1 MAMDLDPGAAVRR
14 SSSPVHAPSTRFL
27 AIALLALTTAC
38 DFPTGL
44 PKWNTEWLVPVDSTT
59 LTAAQLLPGS
69 VSFTGDRSAFTV
81 SVAPVTLSG
90 SLGDL
95 CGAACTALGG
105 QTVPKPAF
113 TATLVDTLR
122 LPSEAPA
129 ATLASGTVAVL
140 ITNGFGFDP
149 LRPSSS
155 ARGTLTV
162 TVKSGSTS
170 LGRLVLSGDTVSL
183 PSGGSL
189 TRSVALT
196 AGAVSNR
203 LAVEMTLASPAGD
216 PVRID
221 ASQRFS
227 LTATA
232 TSLRLSDISVTV
244 NQKQASID
252 PFTVDLSG
260 IDESLVDR
268 VQGGSLVLDEVNP
281 FGVTGNMALRFMSS
295 GMTPILKTVP
305 LAAGTSRQV
314 VDFTP
319 QELRSML
326 GREVTAT
333 ASGLVSAGQAVKL
346 TPAQAVQITTR
357 LSLVIGPK
365 ES

>member
-1 MAMDLDPGAAVRR
+1 M
-14 SSSPVHAPSTRFL
+14 
-27 AIALLALTTAC
+27 
-38 DFPTGL
+38 
-44 PKWNTEWLVPVDSTT
+44 LVPLSALITT
-59 LTAAQLLPGS
+59 SVIEPANNTASAETETEDNNQQGSISPAKGQGARPTAENAQLAVFVVKDGKAFQHR
-69 VSFTGDRSAFTV
+69 VKTGDILNSSIIVTAGLQAGEE
-81 SVAPVTLSG
+81 VASP
-90 SLGDL
+90 
-95 CGAACTALGG
+95 
-105 QTVPKPAF
+105 
-113 TATLVDTLR
+113 
-122 LPSEAPA
+122 
-129 ATLASGTVAVL
+129 
-140 ITNGFGFDP
+140 
-149 LRPSSS
+149 
-155 ARGTLTV
+155 
-162 TVKSGSTS
+162 
-170 LGRLVLSGDTVSL
+170 
-183 PSGGSL
+183 
-189 TRSVALT
+189 ALT

-295 GMTPILKTVP
+295 GMTPIQKTVP

-333 ASGLVSAGQAVKL
+333 ASGLVSAGQTVKL